1 MSLGEQ
7 LRAARTAAA
16 MTVDDVA
23 AATRMRASVLA
34 ALEDDDLAVLG
45 PEVYARGHLRTIA
58 TVIGLDPD
66 AVLEQYAAQAE
77 ASNPE
82 AIP

>member
-1 MSLGEQ
+1 MTLGEQ
-7 LRAARTAAA
+7 LRTARTTSG

-23 AATRMRASVLA
+23 AATRVRASVLA

-45 PEVYARGHLRTIA
+45 PAVYARGHLRTIA

-66 AVLEQYAAQAE
+66 AVLAQYAVQAE
-77 ASNPE
+77 ASSPE